1 MSYIS
6 YNGETV
12 GITIRQ
18 AESADVRIVAD
29 LVHALLSELT
39 PLEVE
44 PPNLSGVRASTASI
58 LNDDSGVWAFLAVD
72 ERGDAVGVLTL
83 NECASIYAGGKFG
96 EISELY
102 VTPQARSAGVG
113 LELLK
118 RAVKVGR
125 AKAWGRLEVG
135 APNIPRW
142 NRTVSFYLNNGFVE
156 VGPRLKLLF

>member
-1 MSYIS
+1 MS
-6 YNGETV
+6 
-12 GITIRQ
+12 ITIRQ
-18 AESADVRIVAD
+18 VERSDVHIVAD
-29 LVHALLSELT
+29 LVHGLLSELT
-39 PLEVE
+39 PPEME
-44 PPNLSGVRASTASI
+44 PPNLSEVRASTASL
-58 LNDDSGVWAFLAVD
+58 LNDDRGVWAFLAVD

-113 LELLK
+113 QELLN
-118 RAVKVGR
+118 RAMKFGR

-135 APNIPRW
+135 APGVPRW

-156 VGPRLKLLF
+156 VGPRLKILL